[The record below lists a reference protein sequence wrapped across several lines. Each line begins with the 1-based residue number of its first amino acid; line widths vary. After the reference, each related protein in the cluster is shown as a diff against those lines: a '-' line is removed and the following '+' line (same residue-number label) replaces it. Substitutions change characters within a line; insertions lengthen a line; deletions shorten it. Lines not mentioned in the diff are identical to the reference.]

1 MTNLPASPKPNCK
14 RDVDLVCVM
23 LASVTH
29 VFCSPRRGYLVRRNF
44 ERTILLHVG
53 EGLLAPAAAV
63 DQATPS

>member
-23 LASVTH
+23 LVTH
-29 VFCSPRRGYLVRRNF
+29 VFCSPRRGHLVRRNF
-44 ERTILLHVG
+44 ERTILLHDC